1 VDAIRLLIQDHRD
14 AKKAMEAI
22 DGAVGAV
29 KKELFARLA
38 RDLKVHNRVE
48 ENLFYPAVRGFQET
62 AGYSATD
69 RDSHQRIEKAL
80 LRLKVLPVTDP
91 GWADAFDTV
100 RVNLLRHFADEELHL
115 FIQVRSHLDQP
126 ALDELGQRMRLEKE
140 RLMAPV

>member
-1 VDAIRLLIQDHRD
+1 MLIQDHRD

-22 DGAVGAV
+22 DGSSGAA

-80 LRLKVLPVTDP
+80 LRLKILPVTDP
-91 GWADAFDTV
+91 GWADAFDTI

-115 FIQVRSHLDQP
+115 FIQARRYLDQP
-126 ALDELGQRMRLEKE
+126 KLDDLGTRMQLEKE